1 MGVLSEKELNIKLEE
16 CMSLLDSDLCKDV
29 LFVMFVVSEYFE
41 YLSALRAGNGV
52 FNLKSISDEFT
63 FGKRV
68 YKFRNAL
75 AHIDSIDEIMLCLDS
90 CKELRDDICSY
101 FTGDVYH
108 KVYNALS

>member
-1 MGVLSEKELNIKLEE
+1 MGILSEKELNIKLEE
-16 CMSLLDSDLCKDV
+16 CTALLDSDLCKDV
-29 LFVMFVVSEYFE
+29 LFIMFVVGEYFK
-41 YLSALRAGNGV
+41 YLSALRAGNGI

-68 YKFRNAL
+68 YEFRNAL
-75 AHIDSIDEIMLCLDS
+75 AHVDSIDRIMSCLDS

>member
-1 MGVLSEKELNIKLEE
+1 MGVLSEKELNTKLEE
-16 CMSLLDSDLCKDV
+16 CITLLDSDLCKDA
-29 LFVMFVVSEYFE
+29 LFIVFVVSEYFK
-41 YLSALRAGNGV
+41 YLSALKAGNGV
-52 FNLKSISDEFT
+52 FNFKSISDGFR
-63 FGKRV
+63 FGNRL
-68 YKFRNAL
+68 YAFRNAL